1 MRRARKDYFRDLYN
15 MDIQQQVAVPIEGF
29 AGIQRGN
36 YFAGEPN
43 RGPVLVL
50 FLFYVNVSGM
60 RPMSSMSVTLSPW
73 LIGSTLGDCLPFP
86 CGV

>member
-43 RGPVLVL
+43 RRSVVCATHQTYTHTHTGN
-50 FLFYVNVSGM
+50 NVIK
-60 RPMSSMSVTLSPW
+60 RNV
-73 LIGSTLGDCLPFP
+73 
-86 CGV
+86 